1 VDALGKRIQLPGEKQ
16 MRQIVSERIDLAQFA
31 PKKKR
36 NEAKQ

>member
-1 VDALGKRIQLPGEKQ
+1 L
-16 MRQIVSERIDLAQFA
+16 MREIVGERIKLEQFA